1 MKEGIHTMVTAN
13 KLREVRKAHGLNQS
27 QLARLSGYCDKTIRC
42 VEKGQR
48 NPSGEFMLQMANLF
62 EMPVEELFQIKE

>member
-1 MKEGIHTMVTAN
+1 MVTAN